1 MQKPNDVRKFVIGAE
16 QAEARGD
23 HAEAERLL
31 RRALVLQEFSLGAEH
46 VEVAKTLNNLA
57 IVSEMNGR
65 LGDAEACYRR
75 AFAIAVSKLTPTDPF
90 FVTSRE
96 NLEQFCQARGLPFNS
111 PPVPLRSSPEA
122 PMRPPAPPP
131 RAAAPPASAPATT
144 APPKTAA
151 PLSDALVSPGAPEMT
166 IAVPRAAAPP
176 KPVTAPRTAT
186 PATAAPPA
194 SMADMPFLSETTISQ
209 TSVPTRAA
217 TPRKPVT
224 PPRTAPTAGAA
235 RSVPLEDMPFRS
247 EAAKAPHSA
256 PDPDATL
263 PMTHSAVPVLAARRG
278 SSRAILLALAALVL
292 IGAGW
297 YWFASSA
304 PPERAAS
311 SAVAPGGDA
320 PTPAADPAPPE
331 RKPST
336 PERKPSPAA
345 PKATAEPESAAPPA
359 AKPTLPPP
367 APAAAAPGVATAPA
381 PPSATTRPSSSV
393 TVVTSQAC
401 RSLIRSDAWTC
412 TPATG
417 TQSPGRLYFYTRV
430 ASPRDTTIEH
440 RWYRGDRLEQS
451 VPLSIRANEAGYR
464 TYSQLAIGP
473 DRAGSWKVEL
483 RTQDGQVLDQQTF
496 SVR

>member
-46 VEVAKTLNNLA
+46 IEVAKTLNNLA

-75 AFAIAVSKLTPTDPF
+75 AFAIAVSKLAPTDPF

-111 PPVPLRSSPEA
+111 PPVPPRSSPDA

-131 RAAAPPASAPATT
+131 RAAAPPTT

-151 PLSDALVSPGAPEMT
+151 PPSDATLLNPAAPEMT

-176 KPVTAPRTAT
+176 KPVTPPRTAT

-194 SMADMPFLSETTISQ
+194 SMADMPFLSETAISQ

-217 TPRKPVT
+217 TPQKPVT
-224 PPRTAPTAGAA
+224 PRTSQTASAA

-247 EAAKAPHSA
+247 EAAKAPRSA
-256 PDPDATL
+256 PDPAATL
-263 PMTHSAVPVLAARRG
+263 PITHSAVPVPPARRG

-304 PPERAAS
+304 LPERAAS
-311 SAVAPGGDA
+311 SAVATGGDA
-320 PTPAADPAPPE
+320 PAPAADPALPE
-331 RKPST
+331 RQ
-336 PERKPSPAA
+336 PSPPA
-345 PKATAEPESAAPPA
+345 PRATAEPETAAPPA
-359 AKPTLPPP
+359 AKPTVPPP
-367 APAAAAPGVATAPA
+367 APAASAPGVATAPA

-401 RSLIRSDAWTC
+401 RSLTRSDAWTC

-451 VPLSIRANEAGYR
+451 VPLSIRANAAGYR